1 MGTRPSYVT
10 VTNTTSSRSHSLRAP
25 SWRTIQITIVVADDT
40 MLVEHPGNA
49 ERPHAAVN
57 RPIARVHRPS
67 GWSRSYVLAS
77 LRALHLM
84 GARKRSV
91 ASG

>member
-57 RPIARVHRPS
+57 RPIARVHRP
-67 GWSRSYVLAS
+67 L
-77 LRALHLM
+77 
-84 GARKRSV
+84 SV
-91 ASG
+91 RLT